1 MRLSYKDLKGI
12 NSSLDLWF
20 ETPTEFNTWVQRYKQ
35 ALVKVDERSEE
46 TSNFYH
52 HTFILRNYACLVKCH
67 VYKKV
72 DKDGK
77 TTKTTNSTETTDK
90 VDM

>member
-1 MRLSYKDLKGI
+1 MRLSYKDFKGI
-12 NSSLDLWF
+12 TTSLDLWF
-20 ETPTEFNTWVQRYKQ
+20 ETPTEFNSWVQRYKQ

-46 TSNFYH
+46 TSSFYH
-52 HTFILRNYACLVKCH
+52 HAFIMRNYPCIIKCH

-72 DKDGK
+72 DKDGN
-77 TTKTTNSTETTDK
+77 TTGSTAETDK